1 MYRRNII
8 VRFIG
13 SAARKFRILQEVWI
27 LPWWGDGRLAAV
39 PLWAVD
45 ILVLIVKLCS
55 TCTVAAARVLIPPI
69 LKSLHGETVLVSFL
83 LIIGG
88 VGIA

>member
-1 MYRRNII
+1 M
-8 VRFIG
+8 RFIA

-27 LPWWGDGRLAAV
+27 LPWWEDERLAAV

-55 TCTVAAARVLIPPI
+55 TCTLAVARILIPPVI
-69 LKSLHGETVLVSFL
+69 KSLHGETVLVSVFKLHYIELFL
-83 LIIGG
+83 NC
-88 VGIA
+88 